1 MFKFPAVFLGIQSDL
16 QGSTEICQQGN
27 QLLEQLPTDIDIGDS
42 CKDRKMTGM
51 KVAEYLVGKE
61 GQMEIMEKDKEEQEK
76 FLRWLGVI
84 RRQEVMKTN
93 LK

>member
-1 MFKFPAVFLGIQSDL
+1 
-16 QGSTEICQQGN
+16 
-27 QLLEQLPTDIDIGDS
+27 
-42 CKDRKMTGM
+42 MTGM

-84 RRQEVMKTN
+84 RTQEVMKTN